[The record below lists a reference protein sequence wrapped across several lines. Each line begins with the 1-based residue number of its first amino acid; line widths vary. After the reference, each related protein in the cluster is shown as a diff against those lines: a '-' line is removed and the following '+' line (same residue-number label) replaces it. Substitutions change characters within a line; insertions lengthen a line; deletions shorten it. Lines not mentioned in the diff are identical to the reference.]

1 MAHTNTLQ
9 QQPLLTRQRL
19 ATIRLWTL
27 RALRTMA
34 LGVILATVSSVVLQL
49 AYPRFMTLPQT
60 RIGGE
65 AVGFRN
71 RQQLFI
77 TLAHKEQGNL
87 KIQSGD
93 LTLQQ
98 KPADVG
104 LGFDINKDIQTAT
117 QYSWKQRLVPFS
129 FFTQVRDIPHYS
141 LRVDEAKARAYA
153 LSLAAH
159 DRAPINAAVKLEG
172 TKVTIEKGQ
181 AGYSFVEKDMMA
193 AIHATKLDR
202 VMTTTIIP
210 RVVEPEI
217 PESVA
222 VEAAG
227 ILQQRLSKP
236 LTVKAA
242 DKEAI
247 FDVATIATWTKL
259 TPDPANK
266 KLVVSYDREKVKAA
280 LAPLAAKVYVA
291 SAPQTATLVDGAIAS
306 HSGGQDGR
314 ALSTDAT
321 ADAMVKALSENK
333 ESIEGSVQPVVFVQ
347 RATRTYTRSSR
358 GVQALLDYWSQ
369 SNGGQWGVVVRN
381 FGGDISASHNGNK
394 QFTSAS
400 VYKIYIAYVVY
411 TKVNGGQM
419 SMDSAT
425 GNGQSV
431 ASCMELMIVR
441 SDNGC
446 ATALGDMIGWGAS
459 NGMLYAKGFNS
470 TTIAYGGQVT
480 TPNDVANYLFAL
492 ESGGLLSGAHRSDML
507 SKMGRGIYRYAIP
520 AGSPGM
526 HVANKLGALG
536 AYNHDV
542 AIVYH
547 PKGAYVLSV
556 FTTGSSHAKIRELAA
571 QINALLN
578 Q

>member
-1 MAHTNTLQ
+1 MAHTNTLHH
-9 QQPLLTRQRL
+9 QPLVTRQRL
-19 ATIRLWTL
+19 TAVRFWTL
-27 RALRTMA
+27 RALRTLA
-34 LGVILATVSSVVLQL
+34 LGVVLATVSSVVLQL

-65 AVGFRN
+65 AVGFKN

-77 TLAHKEQGNL
+77 ALAHKEQGNL

-104 LGFDINKDIQTAT
+104 LSFDINKDIQTAT
-117 QYSWKQRLVPFS
+117 SYSWKQRLVPFS
-129 FFTQVRDIPHYS
+129 FFTQVRDVPHYS
-141 LRVDEAKARAYA
+141 LKVDEAKARAYA

-172 TKVTIEKGQ
+172 TKVTVEKGQ
-181 AGYSFVEKDMMA
+181 AGYSFAEKDMMD
-193 AIHATKLDR
+193 AIRATKLDR
-202 VMTTTIIP
+202 NMTTTITP

-217 PESVA
+217 PEPVA

-242 DKEAI
+242 DKDVT
-247 FDVATIATWTKL
+247 FDVTTIATWTKL

-266 KLVVSYDREKVKAA
+266 KLVVGYDREKVKAA
-280 LAPLAAKVYVA
+280 LAPLAAKVYVP

-314 ALSTDAT
+314 ALNTDAT
-321 ADAMVKALSENK
+321 ADAAVKALSENK
-333 ESIEGSVQPVVFVQ
+333 DTIEATIQPVIFVQ
-347 RATRTYTRSSR
+347 RAIRTYTRSSR

-369 SNGGQWGVVVRN
+369 SNGGQWGIVVRN
-381 FGGDISASHNGNK
+381 FNGDISASHNGNK

-411 TKVNGGQM
+411 TKVSAGQM

-425 GNGQSV
+425 GNGRSV
-431 ASCMELMIVR
+431 ASCMEVMIVR
-441 SDNGC
+441 SDNPC
-446 ATALGDMIGWGAS
+446 AIALGDMIGWSAS

-470 TTIAYGGQVT
+470 TNIAYGGQVT
-480 TPNDVANYLFAL
+480 TPNDAANYLFAL
-492 ESGGLLSGAHRSDML
+492 ETGSLLSSAHRSDLL

-536 AYNHDV
+536 TYNHDV

-556 FTTGSSHAKIRELAA
+556 FSTGSSHAKIRELAG